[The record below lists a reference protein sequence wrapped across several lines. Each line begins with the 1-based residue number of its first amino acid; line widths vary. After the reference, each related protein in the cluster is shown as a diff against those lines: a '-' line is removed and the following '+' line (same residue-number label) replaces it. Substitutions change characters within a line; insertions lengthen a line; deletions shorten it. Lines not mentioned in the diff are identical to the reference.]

1 MEIRKVKG
9 LIRLLKASNLA
20 EVEVTL
26 GGCAIRVTRENSSS
40 LQARHKS
47 TWESRPGESPPQ
59 IKAGVGVSA
68 VVAAASNSSADLK
81 SGHVVR
87 SSMVGTTY
95 LSQNPQAPAFVA
107 VGTTVKRGDTLGVV
121 TTLSTSNRIEA
132 GVSGTVTDVLVTN
145 GQPVEFD
152 QPMFVIG

>member
-1 MEIRKVKG
+1 MEIRKIKG
-9 LIRLLKASNLA
+9 LIRLLKASSLA

-26 GGCAIRVTRENSSS
+26 GGCAIRVTRESSSS
-40 LQARHKS
+40 LQTWHKS
-47 TWESRPGESPPQ
+47 TSEWRSGESPPQ
-59 IKAGVGVSA
+59 IEAGVSA
-68 VVAAASNSSADLK
+68 VVAAASDSSADRK

-95 LSQNPQAPAFVA
+95 LSQNPEAPAFVA

-121 TTLSTSNRIEA
+121 STLSTSNRIEA

>member
-1 MEIRKVKG
+1 MEIRKIKG

-26 GGCAIRVTRENSSS
+26 GGCSIRVTRESSSS
-40 LQARHKS
+40 LQAWHES
-47 TWESRPGESPPQ
+47 TSKSRPGESPPQ
-59 IKAGVGVSA
+59 TEAGLSA
-68 VVAAASNSSADLK
+68 VVAAASNSSAELK

-121 TTLSTSNRIEA
+121 ATLSTSNRVEA
-132 GVSGTVTDVLVTN
+132 GVSGIVTDVLVTN

>member
-26 GGCAIRVTRENSSS
+26 GGCAIRVTRESSSS

-47 TWESRPGESPPQ
+47 TSESQPGESPPQ
-59 IKAGVGVSA
+59 IKAGVSA